1 MIRIV
6 KMTFKEEEV
15 DSFLNLF
22 EEIKPEILKFPGI
35 KSLKLLKDQSSPNV
49 YFTLSEWNQPQDLEN
64 YRHSEFFKNTWERT
78 KRLFKEKAQ
87 AWSLDEV

>member
-1 MIRIV
+1 
-6 KMTFKEEEV
+6 
-15 DSFLNLF
+15 
-22 EEIKPEILKFPGI
+22 
-35 KSLKLLKDQSSPNV
+35 LKDQSSPNV